1 MPIRGLT
8 DRGVAFPQIGNI
20 RKGEPKGE
28 NQPGKDLH
36 WFRVE
41 LDQSEEQAAK
51 DFAALYGDKPNGI
64 VVIMPFDDIARVW
77 DAWRE
82 AYTAGA
88 MNHRCD
94 GENVV
99 YAINPKSGEIVVR
112 NGVDVVTGQPVEC
125 GLKDSP
131 DKTKRCKPTGR
142 LSVVIPQLR
151 RLAYLT
157 LHTTSIHDILNISN
171 QLQAIRDLNDGHIAG
186 IPLVLSRKPYKISTP
201 SGKDGQR
208 ARREKWLIS
217 IEADPTWVAAK
228 IEQMRAFALPAP
240 AAQQIID
247 APRSGGPN
255 LADLSDYD
263 EDDEDAAPTTPATSP
278 ATTEEQ
284 SDSQS
289 PGNGQATRP
298 AATPAPAP
306 SLAPSAPSSQAKPA
320 ASNGRSAS
328 IRTPAW
334 TTAATALNKKLVEAG
349 IVYYQGKDGKPNLY
363 HMAGSAAKCGYSE
376 VTETNLVSVISDL
389 EQHARE
395 QSEAVPF

>member
-1 MPIRGLT
+1 MEEMNMPIRGLT

-112 NGVDVVTGQPVEC
+112 NGVDVVPGQPVEC

-201 SGKDGQR
+201 SGRDGQR

-228 IEQMRAFALPAP
+228 IDQMRAFALPAP
-240 AAQQIID
+240 VAQQVVD
-247 APRSGGPN
+247 APKSGGPN
-255 LADLSDYD
+255 LADLGDYD
-263 EDDEDAAPTTPATSP
+263 EDENGDSSPDLSDQPAPEPEAKPGAKLIPARAITPPPTTPQP
-278 ATTEEQ
+278 AM
-284 SDSQS
+284 
-289 PGNGQATRP
+289 PRK
-298 AATPAPAP
+298 
-306 SLAPSAPSSQAKPA
+306 LAK
-320 ASNGRSAS
+320 
-328 IRTPAW
+328 
-334 TTAATALNKKLVEAG
+334 
-349 IVYYQGKDGKPNLY
+349 IV
-363 HMAGSAAKCGYSE
+363 GS
-376 VTETNLVSVISDL
+376 
-389 EQHARE
+389 
-395 QSEAVPF
+395 